1 MTICT
6 PAPSCYKNPLN
17 REVRLFAR
25 HLVISFQTVQCLLDV
40 PQVHL
45 SQILFQHLVRLGVLD
60 QLRPQMTTMSS
71 HLRAGVHHHLAAL
84 HHHHLLQ
91 LLGAPHE
98 PLCPQPEMWGVMTR
112 QVTNNSPAECI
123 ALWAT
128 KTQNKNIK
136 DWYNKILLRFCP
148 VEKVLHGL

>member
-17 REVRLFAR
+17 REVMLFAR

-98 PLCPQPEMWGVMTR
+98 PLGPQPEM
-112 QVTNNSPAECI
+112 
-123 ALWAT
+123 
-128 KTQNKNIK
+128 
-136 DWYNKILLRFCP
+136 
-148 VEKVLHGL
+148 